1 MNWDLLL
8 NFIIGLTY
16 GHYGCRFYVTARRRV
31 EHRSGHELNRVLA
44 LLWALLWPVWLVM
57 WIMTAIV
64 FQKAPASLLREPS
77 KADRAAVEMDRRKE
91 ERSAAIQDWQARA
104 SYWHKLGQ
112 QAEAEDDQ
120 ALKWAVAENLNFLLE
135 TKPEGAQVKGLT
147 KPEKVSVDPETVDS
161 DKPIEEWSSY
171 SERQRALKARMKV
184 PKNLYVKPVRLD
196 ESSPAAQPASF
207 RAAHVGGNAVGFCN
221 VCYCYRKPGQMA
233 AKGMCNECAI
243 EQGF

>member
-31 EHRSGHELNRVLA
+31 GHRSGHELNRVLA

-57 WIMTAIV
+57 WVMTAIV
-64 FQKAPASLLREPS
+64 FQQRPASLLREPS

-112 QAEAEDDQ
+112 QAEEEDDQ
-120 ALKWAVAENLNFLLE
+120 AMKWLVASNLDFLLAS
-135 TKPEGAQVKGLT
+135 KPEGTQVKGLT
-147 KPEKVSVDPETVDS
+147 KPEKVSADPETGQEIVELNDL
-161 DKPIEEWSSY
+161 DKPIEGWASY
-171 SERQRALKARMKV
+171 SERQRALKARVQVQKRRAQS
-184 PKNLYVKPVRLD
+184 PYKNAP
-196 ESSPAAQPASF
+196 

-221 VCYCYRKPGQMA
+221 ICYCYRKPEQMA